1 MLFFACCSPCGCS
14 SFVAPFF
21 LGTFGPACYCY
32 CSFVAP
38 PMPAPCLI
46 VDIFGLCFFGQY
58 SLHPIFFA
66 SNFWSYNQQAK
77 AKEGE
82 FFLEMFFTFYLII
95 FKSFSLVSQ
104 IFIQCDAIYFC
115 FDFS

>member
-1 MLFFACCSPCGCS
+1 
-14 SFVAPFF
+14 
-21 LGTFGPACYCY
+21 
-32 CSFVAP
+32 
-38 PMPAPCLI
+38 MPAPCLI

-82 FFLEMFFTFYLII
+82 FF
-95 FKSFSLVSQ
+95 
-104 IFIQCDAIYFC
+104 
-115 FDFS
+115 